1 MYLDA
6 AGLVKANSDV
16 WTDELGGKAL
26 HKTYFGID
34 LSVDK
39 YVRVKVNGVWRKV
52 APYVKVNGFWVPAR
66 PYKKTNGIWQRGSG
80 LFGEFGDGGTLKGS
94 FASVTVDR
102 SIDISSIPDG
112 KTLILAFNTSANP
125 GLDAIPQGLTPLVP
139 MTTMHSRRVSVWAA
153 KKESG
158 FTSIPIDIQM
168 VSSIG
173 YVIVWG
179 DFPPLSYWQIGKLEL
194 RKDYDVS
201 PRYHARCPS
210 IEVDSPFSLV
220 LAIAFEATNLV
231 ENPDAVTS
239 YDNGLEQLEYRGQ
252 GPEAYRTI
260 ETVWVGQ
267 KIAMPGHTG
276 ITTVTWQNPQ
286 DTNGA
291 GVHIVI
297 PPLES

>member
-6 AGLVKANSDV
+6 AGLVKANSDI
-16 WTDELGGKAL
+16 WTDDLGGKTL

-39 YVRVKVNGVWRKV
+39 YVRVKVDGVWRKV
-52 APYVKVNGFWVPAR
+52 APYVKANGFWVPAR
-66 PYKKTNGIWQRGSG
+66 PYKKTNGVWQRGSG

-94 FASVTVDR
+94 FEGVTVDI

-112 KTLILAFNTSANP
+112 KTIILAFNS
-125 GLDAIPQGLTPLVP
+125 DADKGTDPIPQGLVSLVP
-139 MTTMHSRRVSVWAA
+139 ITTMYSRRVSVWAA

-194 RKDYDVS
+194 RAHYGAS

-220 LAIAFEATNLV
+220 LAIAFEATNAV
-231 ENPDAVTS
+231 ESPDSVTS
-239 YDNGLEQLEYRGQ
+239 YDNGFEQLEYREQ
-252 GPEAYRTI
+252 GPNVYRTI

-267 KIAMPGHTG
+267 KITMPGHTG

-297 PPLES
+297 PPLN